1 MAIGILGKKI
11 GMTETFEKDGE
22 LTPVTI
28 IEAGPCLVL
37 QLKVPD
43 IDGYRSVQLGFGEKR
58 EDRTKKPLLG
68 HFKKAGV
75 KPKRFIKEIR
85 ISDKDKY
92 KIGREIKVDIFKEGD
107 FVDISG
113 TTIGKGFQGGMKKW
127 GWSGGPASHGSMT
140 HRRPGSIGASAFPSR
155 VFKGHHLPGRMGGNK
170 RTTQKLKIVK
180 VDLENNLLMVKGAVP
195 GHKNSYLVIRNTSK
209 KPEKVFA

>member
-1 MAIGILGKKI
+1 MAIGILGRKI
-11 GMTETFEKDGE
+11 GMTETFEKDGK

-43 IDGYRSVQLGFGEKR
+43 LDGYRAVQLGFADKKEN
-58 EDRTKKPLLG
+58 RTKRPLLG

-92 KIGREIKVDIFKEGD
+92 TIGREIKVDIFKEGD

-155 VFKGHHLPGRMGGNK
+155 VFKGHHLPGRMGAVSY
-170 RTTQKLKIVK
+170 THLTLPTS
-180 VDLENNLLMVKGAVP
+180 DLV
-195 GHKNSYLVIRNTSK
+195 
-209 KPEKVFA
+209 

>member
-1 MAIGILGKKI
+1 MAIGILGRKI
-11 GMTETFEKDGE
+11 GMTETFEKDGK

-37 QLKVPD
+37 QLKVPEL
-43 IDGYRSVQLGFGEKR
+43 DGYRAVQLGFGEKK
-58 EDRTKKPLLG
+58 ENRTKRPLLG

-75 KPKRFIKEIR
+75 KPKKFIKEIR
-85 ISDKDKY
+85 ISDKDNY

-107 FVDISG
+107 FVDVSG
-113 TTIGKGFQGGMKKW
+113 ITIGKGFQGGMKRW

-155 VFKGHHLPGRMGGNK
+155 VFKGHHLPGRMGGQRK
-170 RTTQKLKIVK
+170 TIQSLKIVK

-195 GHKNSYLVIRNTSK
+195 GHKNSCLIIRNATK
-209 KPEKVFA
+209 KTRKVSA

>member
-1 MAIGILGKKI
+1 MAIGILGRKI
-11 GMTETFEKDGE
+11 GMTETFEKDGK

-43 IDGYRSVQLGFGEKR
+43 LDGYRAVQLGFADKKEN
-58 EDRTKKPLLG
+58 RTKRPLLG

-92 KIGREIKVDIFKEGD
+92 RIGREIKVDIFKEGD

-113 TTIGKGFQGGMKKW
+113 RTIGKGFQGGMKKW

-155 VFKGHHLPGRMGGNK
+155 VFKGHHLPGRMGGNR
-170 RTTQKLKIVK
+170 RTVQKLKVVK
-180 VDLENNLLMVKGAVP
+180 VDLENNVLMVKGAVP
-195 GHKNSYLVIRNTSK
+195 GHKNSYLVIRNASK

>member
-1 MAIGILGKKI
+1 MAIGILGRKI
-11 GMTETFEKDGE
+11 GMTETFEKDGK

-43 IDGYRSVQLGFGEKR
+43 LDGYRAVQLGFADKKEN
-58 EDRTKKPLLG
+58 RTKRPLLG

-92 KIGREIKVDIFKEGD
+92 TIGREIKVDIFKEGD

-155 VFKGHHLPGRMGGNK
+155 VFKGHHLPGRMGGNR
-170 RTTQKLKIVK
+170 RTVQKLKVVK
-180 VDLENNLLMVKGAVP
+180 VDLENNVLMVKGAVP
-195 GHKNSYLVIRNTSK
+195 GHKNSYLVIRNASK

>member
-1 MAIGILGKKI
+1 MAIGILGRKI
-11 GMTETFEKDGE
+11 GMTETFEKDGK

-43 IDGYRSVQLGFGEKR
+43 LDGYRAVQLGFADKKEN
-58 EDRTKKPLLG
+58 RTKRPLLG

-92 KIGREIKVDIFKEGD
+92 TIGREIKVDIFKEGD

-113 TTIGKGFQGGMKKW
+113 RTIGKGFQGGMKRW

-140 HRRPGSIGASAFPSR
+140 HRRPGSIGASAYPSR
-155 VFKGHHLPGRMGGNK
+155 VVKGHHLPGRMGGNR
-170 RTTQKLKIVK
+170 RTVQNLKVIK
-180 VDLENNLLMVKGAVP
+180 VDPENNMLMVKGAVP
-195 GHKNSYLVIRNTSK
+195 GHKNSYLVIRNASK

>member
-11 GMTETFEKDGE
+11 GMTETFEKDGK

>member
-1 MAIGILGKKI
+1 MAIGILGRKI
-11 GMTETFEKDGE
+11 GMTETFEKDGK

-37 QLKVPD
+37 QLKGPD
-43 IDGYRSVQLGFGEKR
+43 LDGYRAVQLGFADKKEN
-58 EDRTKKPLLG
+58 RTKRPLLG

-75 KPKRFIKEIR
+75 KPKKFIKEIR
-85 ISDKDKY
+85 ISDKDNY

-107 FVDISG
+107 FVDVSG
-113 TTIGKGFQGGMKKW
+113 MTIGKGFQGGMKRW

-170 RTTQKLKIVK
+170 RTVQKLKVVK
-180 VDLENNLLMVKGAVP
+180 VDLENNVLMVKGAVP

>member
-1 MAIGILGKKI
+1 MAIGILGRKI
-11 GMTETFEKDGE
+11 GMTETFEKDGK

-43 IDGYRSVQLGFGEKR
+43 LDGYRAVQLGFADKKEN
-58 EDRTKKPLLG
+58 RTKRPLLG

-92 KIGREIKVDIFKEGD
+92 RIGREIKVDIFKEGD

-155 VFKGHHLPGRMGGNK
+155 VFKGHHLPGRMGGNR
-170 RTTQKLKIVK
+170 RTVQKLKVVK
-180 VDLENNLLMVKGAVP
+180 VDLENNVLMVKGAVP
-195 GHKNSYLVIRNTSK
+195 GHKNSYLVIRNASK

>member
-1 MAIGILGKKI
+1 MAIGILGRKI
-11 GMTETFEKDGE
+11 GMTEIFEEDGK

-37 QLKVPD
+37 QLKSPD
-43 IDGYRSVQLGFGEKR
+43 LDGYRAVQLGFGEKK
-58 EDRTKKPLLG
+58 ENRTKRPLLG

-75 KPKRFIKEIR
+75 KPKKFIKEIR
-85 ISDKDKY
+85 ISDKDNY

-107 FVDISG
+107 FVDVSG
-113 TTIGKGFQGGMKKW
+113 MTIGKGFQGGMKRW
-127 GWSGGPASHGSMT
+127 GWKGGPASHGSMT
-140 HRRPGSIGASAFPSR
+140 HRRPGSIGASSFPSR
-155 VFKGHHLPGRMGGNK
+155 VFKGHHLPGRMGGNR
-170 RTTQKLKIVK
+170 RTVQKLKVVK
-180 VDLENNLLMVKGAVP
+180 VDLENNMLMLKGAVP

>member
-1 MAIGILGKKI
+1 MAIGILGRKI
-11 GMTETFEKDGE
+11 GMTETFEKDGK

-43 IDGYRSVQLGFGEKR
+43 LDGYRAVQLGFGEKK
-58 EDRTKKPLLG
+58 ENRTKRPLLG

-75 KPKRFIKEIR
+75 KPKKFIKEIR
-85 ISDKDKY
+85 ISDKDNY

-107 FVDISG
+107 FVDVSG
-113 TTIGKGFQGGMKKW
+113 ITIGKGFQGGMKRW

-155 VFKGHHLPGRMGGNK
+155 VFKGHHLPGRMGGNR
-170 RTTQKLKIVK
+170 RTVQSLKVIK
-180 VDLENNLLMVKGAVP
+180 VDLENNMLMVKGAVP
-195 GHKNSYLVIRNTSK
+195 GHKNSYLVIRNAVK

>member
-1 MAIGILGKKI
+1 MAIGMLGKKI
-11 GMTETFEKDGE
+11 GMTETFEKDGT

-75 KPKRFIKEIR
+75 KPKRFIKEIK

-127 GWSGGPASHGSMT
+127 GWSGSPASHGSMM
-140 HRRPGSIGASAFPSR
+140 HRRPGSSSASSFPSR
-155 VFKGHHLPGRMGGNK
+155 VFRGHHSPGRMGGNK
-170 RTTQKLKIVK
+170 RTAQKLRIVK

-209 KPEKVFA
+209 KPERVFA

>member
-1 MAIGILGKKI
+1 MAIGMLGRKI
-11 GMTETFEKDGE
+11 GMTETFEKDGK

-37 QLKVPD
+37 QLKVLGL
-43 IDGYRSVQLGFGEKR
+43 DGYRAVQLGFGEKK
-58 EDRTKKPLLG
+58 ESRTKRPLLG

-85 ISDKDKY
+85 ISDKDNY

-113 TTIGKGFQGGMKKW
+113 TTIGKGFQGGMKRW

-155 VFKGHHLPGRMGGNK
+155 VFKGRHLPGRMGGNK
-170 RTTQKLKIVK
+170 RTVQKLKVTK
-180 VDLENNLLMVKGAVP
+180 VDLENNILMVKGAVP
-195 GHKNSYLVIRNTSK
+195 GHKNGYLVIRNTSK
-209 KPEKVFA
+209 KPEKVFT

>member
-11 GMTETFEKDGE
+11 GMTQTFENEGK

-43 IDGYRSVQLGFGEKR
+43 LDGYRAVQLGFSDKR
-58 EDRTKKPLLG
+58 ENRTKKPLLG

-85 ISDKDKY
+85 ISDKDNY
-92 KIGREIKVDIFKEGD
+92 KLGREIKVDIFKEGD
-107 FVDISG
+107 FVDVSGIS
-113 TTIGKGFQGGMKKW
+113 IGKGFQGGMKKW

-180 VDLENNLLMVKGAVP
+180 VDLENNVLMVKGAVP
-195 GHKNSYLVIRNTSK
+195 GHKNSFLVIRNTSK